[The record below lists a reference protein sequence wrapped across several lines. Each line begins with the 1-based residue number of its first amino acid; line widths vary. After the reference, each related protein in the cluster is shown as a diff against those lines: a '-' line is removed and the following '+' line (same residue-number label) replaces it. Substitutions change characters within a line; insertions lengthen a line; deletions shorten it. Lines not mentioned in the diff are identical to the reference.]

1 LKNWLPDFCLFAV
14 GKATAMSIFGK
25 TPASRIK
32 DIDALLQILDLLP
45 TSIFVKDENLNF
57 VFSNEA
63 HCKII
68 GSEAEKL
75 LGLSDADFYPKDQA
89 KRFMEAD
96 RSVLNSP
103 EPKEFMELATSTD
116 GSTVYSL
123 TRKARVITS
132 DGATYL
138 VGTNTNVTGMKS
150 YEAELEAKEARYRAL
165 AETVP
170 VGIWHLH
177 ENGNTVYV
185 NPFLLAILGMTE
197 AEFAVTDPKDMLAFS
212 ADKGIADMI
221 GAASRFE
228 TDLMSR
234 GRVVARAMVVSSGW
248 LDNAGVAGRSV
259 IVTFVDVTKIS
270 DLQTVNDQVTRLNLE
285 LSDNI
290 KKLKATQE
298 EMVKAGRMAQLG
310 QLTATVA
317 HELRN
322 PLAAVR
328 TSAFVLDRKIKGK
341 GMGVEQQLQ
350 RIDKGIVR
358 CDNIISQLLDFAR
371 TRPVQRKLLDLDT
384 WLAKVI
390 EEEAAK
396 LPAVVT
402 IECTLGLGGLVAAID
417 PERMSRC
424 LINLVSNASEAL
436 VGRGD
441 DLSGGADFFPK
452 IIIKSSR
459 TGHGIEISV
468 TDNGPGISA
477 ENLLRIKEPL
487 FTTKSFGTGL
497 GLPAVEKIL
506 EQHSGGLEIASKP
519 GEGACFTAWFPIIE
533 TLEEAA

>member
-1 LKNWLPDFCLFAV
+1 MTNH
-14 GKATAMSIFGK
+14 GKI
-25 TPASRIK
+25 PASRIN
-32 DIDALLQILDLLP
+32 DINALLQILDLLP
-45 TSIFVKDENLNF
+45 TSIFVKDEKLNF
-57 VFSNEA
+57 VFSNAA
-63 HCKII
+63 HCRII

-75 LGLSDADFYPKDQA
+75 LGLSDADFYPREQA
-89 KRFMEAD
+89 EKFMAGD
-96 RSVLNSP
+96 RLALASP
-103 EPKEFMELATSTD
+103 EPQEFMELATSTD

-132 DGATYL
+132 DGVTYL
-138 VGTNTNVTGMKS
+138 VGSNTNVTEMKRN
-150 YEAELEAKEARYRAL
+150 EAELEAKEARYRAL

-177 ENGNTVYV
+177 ENGNTIYV

-197 AEFAVTDPKDMLAFS
+197 AEFAAADPREILGRSPAES
-212 ADKGIADMI
+212 IADMI
-221 GAASRFE
+221 GTALRFE

-234 GRVVARAMVVSSGW
+234 GKAVARTMVVSSGW
-248 LDNAGVAGRSV
+248 LDNAGVPGRSV
-259 IVTFVDVTKIS
+259 MVTFVDVTKIS
-270 DLQTVNDQVTRLNLE
+270 DLQTVNDHVTRLNSE
-285 LSDNI
+285 LSDSI

-298 EMVKAGRMAQLG
+298 EMLKAGRMAQLG

-350 RIDKGIVR
+350 RIDNGVVR

-371 TRPVQRKLLDLDT
+371 TRPVQRKLLDLDN

-390 EEEAAK
+390 EEEATK
-396 LPAVVT
+396 LPAVVN
-402 IECTLGLGGLVAAID
+402 IECTLGLGGLVTAID
-417 PERMSRC
+417 PERMSRS
-424 LINLVSNASEAL
+424 LINLISNASEAL

-441 DLSGGADFFPK
+441 DLSGAADFIPK
-452 IIIKSSR
+452 ITIKSVR
-459 TGHGIEISV
+459 TGRGIEISV
-468 TDNGPGISA
+468 IDNGPGISA
-477 ENLLRIKEPL
+477 EHLLRIKEPL

-506 EQHSGGLEIASKP
+506 EQHGGGLEIASKL

-533 TLEEAA
+533 TVEEAA

>member
-1 LKNWLPDFCLFAV
+1 M
-14 GKATAMSIFGK
+14 TTHRK

-32 DIDALLQILDLLP
+32 DTDVLLQILDLLP
-45 TSIFVKDENLNF
+45 TSLFVKDENLNF

-63 HCKII
+63 HCKVI

-89 KRFMEAD
+89 EKFLAAD
-96 RSVLNSP
+96 KSVLKSP
-103 EPKEFMELATSTD
+103 EAREFLELATSTD
-116 GSTVYSL
+116 GSTIYSL
-123 TRKARVITS
+123 TRKARVVTS

-138 VGTNTNVTGMKS
+138 IGSNTDVTEMKRN
-150 YEAELEAKEARYRAL
+150 EIELEAKEARYRAL

-177 ENGNTVYV
+177 ENGNTIYV
-185 NPFLLAILGMTE
+185 NPFLLTLLGMTE
-197 AEFAVTDPKDMLAFS
+197 GEFLATAPKDLLTAAS
-212 ADKGIADMI
+212 EKGVTEMI
-221 GAASRFE
+221 GSSARFE
-228 TDLMSR
+228 TDLMAR
-234 GRVVARAMVVSSGW
+234 GKVAARVLVVSSGW
-248 LDNAGVAGRSV
+248 LNNAGVAGRSV
-259 IVTFVDVTKIS
+259 MVTFVDIS
-270 DLQTVNDQVTRLNLE
+270 KVSSLQTVNDEITRLNAE
-285 LSDNI
+285 LSDKI
-290 KKLKATQE
+290 KMLRATQE

-350 RIDKGIVR
+350 RIENGVVR
-358 CDNIISQLLDFAR
+358 CDDIISQLLDFAR
-371 TRPVQRKLLDLDT
+371 TRPVQRKLLDLDA
-384 WLAKVI
+384 WLAKVV

-402 IECTLGLGGLVAAID
+402 IECMLGLDGLVVAID
-417 PERMSRC
+417 PERMSRG
-424 LINLVSNASEAL
+424 LINLISNASEAL
-436 VGRGD
+436 VGKGD
-441 DLSGGADFFPK
+441 EKYGDANFVPAIKIESG
-452 IIIKSSR
+452 R
-459 TGHGIEISV
+459 TVRGIEISV
-468 TDNGPGISA
+468 TDNGPGITA

-497 GLPAVEKIL
+497 GLSAVEKIL
-506 EQHSGGLEIASKP
+506 EQHGGGLEIKSKP
-519 GEGACFTAWFPIIE
+519 GEGARFTVWFPFIE

>member
-1 LKNWLPDFCLFAV
+1 
-14 GKATAMSIFGK
+14 MSIFGK
-25 TPASRIK
+25 TPPSRIN
-32 DIDALLQILDLLP
+32 DIDALLQILDLVP
-45 TSIFVKDENLNF
+45 TSIFVKDEKLNF

-75 LGLSDADFYPKDQA
+75 LGLSDADFYPQDQA
-89 KRFMEAD
+89 NRFMEAD

-116 GSTVYSL
+116 GTTVYSL
-123 TRKARVITS
+123 TRKARVITT
-132 DGATYL
+132 DGTTYL

-150 YEAELEAKEARYRAL
+150 YEADLEAKEARYRAL

-185 NPFLLAILGMTE
+185 NPFLLGLLGMTE
-197 AEFAVTDPKDMLAFS
+197 AEFTVADAKDMLALS
-212 ADKGIADMI
+212 AEQSVVEMI
-221 GAASRFE
+221 GTATRFE

-234 GRVVARAMVVSSGW
+234 GKVVARAMVVSSGW

-259 IVTFVDVTKIS
+259 MVTFVDVTKIS

-285 LSDNI
+285 LSENI

-350 RIDKGIVR
+350 RIDNGVVR

-371 TRPVQRKLLDLDT
+371 TRPVQRKLLELDD
-384 WLAKVI
+384 WLAKII

-396 LPAVVT
+396 LPAVVS

-417 PERMSRC
+417 AERMSRC
-424 LINLVSNASEAL
+424 LINLISNASEAL
-436 VGRGD
+436 VGKGD
-441 DLSGGADFFPK
+441 AVPDSVDFAPK
-452 IIIKSSR
+452 ITIGSGR
-459 TGHGIEISV
+459 TGRGVEISV
-468 TDNGPGISA
+468 VDNGPGISA
-477 ENLLRIKEPL
+477 ENLVKIMEPL

-506 EQHSGGLEIASKP
+506 EQHGGGLDVTSKL

>member
-1 LKNWLPDFCLFAV
+1 
-14 GKATAMSIFGK
+14 M
-25 TPASRIK
+25 
-32 DIDALLQILDLLP
+32 
-45 TSIFVKDENLNF
+45 
-57 VFSNEA
+57 
-63 HCKII
+63 
-68 GSEAEKL
+68 
-75 LGLSDADFYPKDQA
+75 
-89 KRFMEAD
+89 
-96 RSVLNSP
+96 
-103 EPKEFMELATSTD
+103 
-116 GSTVYSL
+116 
-123 TRKARVITS
+123 
-132 DGATYL
+132 
-138 VGTNTNVTGMKS
+138 
-150 YEAELEAKEARYRAL
+150 
-165 AETVP
+165 
-170 VGIWHLH
+170 
-177 ENGNTVYV
+177 
-185 NPFLLAILGMTE
+185 
-197 AEFAVTDPKDMLAFS
+197 
-212 ADKGIADMI
+212 DKGIADMV
-221 GAASRFE
+221 GTASRFE

-259 IVTFVDVTKIS
+259 MVTFVDITQIS
-270 DLQTVNDQVTRLNLE
+270 DLQTVNDQVTRLNSE

-290 KKLKATQE
+290 KKLKATQA

-350 RIDKGIVR
+350 RIENGVVR

-371 TRPVQRKLLDLDT
+371 TRAVQRKLLDLDT
-384 WLAKVI
+384 WLAKIV

-402 IECTLGLGGLVAAID
+402 IECMLGLDGLVAAID
-417 PERMSRC
+417 PERMSRS
-424 LINLVSNASEAL
+424 LINLISNASEAL
-436 VGRGD
+436 VGKGD
-441 DLSGGADFFPK
+441 ELYGAAGFVPNIK
-452 IIIKSSR
+452 IESR
-459 TGHGIEISV
+459 RTARGIEISV

-506 EQHSGGLEIASKP
+506 EQHDGGLEFTSKP
-519 GEGACFTAWFPIIE
+519 GEGASFTAWFPIIE

>member
-1 LKNWLPDFCLFAV
+1 
-14 GKATAMSIFGK
+14 
-25 TPASRIK
+25 
-32 DIDALLQILDLLP
+32 
-45 TSIFVKDENLNF
+45 
-57 VFSNEA
+57 
-63 HCKII
+63 
-68 GSEAEKL
+68 
-75 LGLSDADFYPKDQA
+75 
-89 KRFMEAD
+89 
-96 RSVLNSP
+96 
-103 EPKEFMELATSTD
+103 MELATSAD

-132 DGATYL
+132 DGSTYL

-150 YEAELEAKEARYRAL
+150 YEVELEAKEARYRAL

-177 ENGNTVYV
+177 EDGRTVYV
-185 NPFLLAILGMTE
+185 NPFLLALLGMTE
-197 AEFAVTDPKDMLAFS
+197 AEFAATDPREMLGCDPA
-212 ADKGIADMI
+212 KGIADVV
-221 GAASRFE
+221 GTASRFE
-228 TDLMSR
+228 TDLVSR

-259 IVTFVDVTKIS
+259 MVTFVDVTKIS
-270 DLQTVNDQVTRLNLE
+270 DLQMVNDQVTRLNAE
-285 LSDNI
+285 LSHSI

-350 RIDKGIVR
+350 RIDNGVVR

-371 TRPVQRKLLDLDT
+371 TRPVQLKLLDVDT

-402 IECTLGLGGLVAAID
+402 IECSLGLGGLVAAID
-417 PERMSRC
+417 PERMSRS
-424 LINLVSNASEAL
+424 LINLMSNASEAL
-436 VGRGD
+436 VGKGD
-441 DLSGGADFFPK
+441 ALSGGADFVPK
-452 IIIKSSR
+452 ITINSGR
-459 TGHGIEISV
+459 TGRGIEISV

-477 ENLLRIKEPL
+477 EILLRIREPL

-506 EQHSGGLEIASKP
+506 EQHNGGLDIKSKP

>member
-1 LKNWLPDFCLFAV
+1 
-14 GKATAMSIFGK
+14 MSIFGK
-25 TPASRIK
+25 TPASRIT
-32 DIDALLQILDLLP
+32 DIDALLQILDLVP

-75 LGLSDADFYPKDQA
+75 LGLSDADFYPQDQA
-89 KRFMEAD
+89 RRFMEAD
-96 RSVLNSP
+96 KSVLSSP
-103 EPKEFMELATSTD
+103 EPREFMELATSTD

-150 YEAELEAKEARYRAL
+150 YEVELEAKEARYRAL

-185 NPFLLAILGMTE
+185 NPFLLALLGMTE
-197 AEFAVTDPKDMLAFS
+197 TEFTATDPRDMLALN
-212 ADKGIADMI
+212 ADKGIVDMM
-221 GAASRFE
+221 GTASRFE

-234 GRVVARAMVVSSGW
+234 GRVVARVMVVSSGW
-248 LDNAGVAGRSV
+248 LDNAGVTGRSV
-259 IVTFVDVTKIS
+259 MVTFIDVTKIS

-285 LSDNI
+285 LSDSI

-298 EMVKAGRMAQLG
+298 EMVRAGRMAQLG

-350 RIDKGIVR
+350 RIDNGVVR
-358 CDNIISQLLDFAR
+358 CDSIISQLLDFAR
-371 TRPVQRKLLDLDT
+371 TRPVQRKLLDLDD
-384 WLAKVI
+384 WLANTV

-396 LPAVVT
+396 LPAAVT
-402 IECTLGLGGLVAAID
+402 IECTLGLHGLVAAID
-417 PERMSRC
+417 AERMSRC
-424 LINLVSNASEAL
+424 LINLISNASEAL
-436 VGRGD
+436 VGKGD
-441 DLSGGADFFPK
+441 DVPRVPGLVPK
-452 IIIKSSR
+452 ITINSSR
-459 TGHGIEISV
+459 TGRGIEISV
-468 TDNGPGISA
+468 ADNGPGIST
-477 ENLLRIKEPL
+477 EILSRIREPL

-506 EQHSGGLEIASKP
+506 EQHDGGLDIASTP

>member
-1 LKNWLPDFCLFAV
+1 MTV
-14 GKATAMSIFGK
+14 FGK
-25 TPASRIK
+25 TPASRIN
-32 DIDALLQILDLLP
+32 DIDALLQILDLVP
-45 TSIFVKDENLNF
+45 TSIFVKDEKLSF

-68 GSEAEKL
+68 GSEAERL
-75 LGLSDADFYPKDQA
+75 LGLSDADFYPQDQA

-96 RSVLNSP
+96 RSVLSSP
-103 EPKEFMELATSTD
+103 EPREFMELATSTD

-132 DGATYL
+132 DGSTYL

-185 NPFLLAILGMTE
+185 NPFLLAILGMSET
-197 AEFAVTDPKDMLAFS
+197 EFAAVDPRDILAFS
-212 ADKGIADMI
+212 PDKGIADVV
-221 GAASRFE
+221 GKSSRFE

-259 IVTFVDVTKIS
+259 MVTFVDVTRIS

-310 QLTATVA
+310 QLTTTVA

-350 RIDKGIVR
+350 RIDNGVVR

-371 TRPVQRKLLDLDT
+371 TRPVQRKLLDLDN
-384 WLAKVI
+384 WLAKVV

-417 PERMSRC
+417 AERMSRC
-424 LINLVSNASEAL
+424 LINLISNASEAL
-436 VGRGD
+436 VGKGD
-441 DLSGGADFFPK
+441 APSGGPGFIPN
-452 IIIKSSR
+452 ITIRSGR
-459 TGHGIEISV
+459 TGRGIEISV
-468 TDNGPGISA
+468 IDNGPGISA
-477 ENLLRIKEPL
+477 ENLLRIREPL

-506 EQHSGGLEIASKP
+506 EQHGGGLEIASKQ
-519 GEGACFTAWFPIIE
+519 GEGACFTAWFPLIE

>member
-1 LKNWLPDFCLFAV
+1 V
-14 GKATAMSIFGK
+14 
-25 TPASRIK
+25 
-32 DIDALLQILDLLP
+32 
-45 TSIFVKDENLNF
+45 
-57 VFSNEA
+57 
-63 HCKII
+63 
-68 GSEAEKL
+68 
-75 LGLSDADFYPKDQA
+75 
-89 KRFMEAD
+89 
-96 RSVLNSP
+96 
-103 EPKEFMELATSTD
+103 
-116 GSTVYSL
+116 
-123 TRKARVITS
+123 
-132 DGATYL
+132 
-138 VGTNTNVTGMKS
+138 
-150 YEAELEAKEARYRAL
+150 ELEAKEARYRAL

-185 NPFLLAILGMTE
+185 NPFLLALLGMTE
-197 AEFAVTDPKDMLAFS
+197 AEFGVADPKDMLTFS
-212 ADKGIADMI
+212 PDKDFADMI
-221 GAASRFE
+221 GTAARFE

-248 LDNAGVAGRSV
+248 LDNAGVSGRSV
-259 IVTFVDVTKIS
+259 MVTFVDVTKIS

-290 KKLKATQE
+290 KKLKDTQE

-350 RIDKGIVR
+350 RIDNGVVR

-371 TRPVQRKLLDLDT
+371 IRPVQLKLLDLDT
-384 WLAKVI
+384 WLIKVV

-396 LPAVVT
+396 LPAIVT
-402 IECTLGLGGLVAAID
+402 IECTLGLGGLVAAVD
-417 PERMSRC
+417 AERMSRC
-424 LINLVSNASEAL
+424 LINLISNASEAL
-436 VGRGD
+436 VGKGD
-441 DLSGGADFFPK
+441 APSGRADFVPN
-452 IIIKSSR
+452 ITIKSGR
-459 TGHGIEISV
+459 TDRGIEISV
-468 TDNGPGISA
+468 IDNGPGITA

-506 EQHSGGLEIASKP
+506 EQHGGGLEIASKP
-519 GEGACFTAWFPIIE
+519 GEGACFTAWFPLIE

>member
-1 LKNWLPDFCLFAV
+1 MTIR
-14 GKATAMSIFGK
+14 GKI
-25 TPASRIK
+25 PESRIK
-32 DIDALLQILDLLP
+32 DSDALLQILDLLP

-63 HCKII
+63 HCRII
-68 GSEAEKL
+68 GSDAEKL
-75 LGLSDADFYPKDQA
+75 LGFSDADFYPKEQA
-89 KRFMEAD
+89 EKFQAAD

-103 EPKEFMELATSTD
+103 EPQEFLELATSKD
-116 GSTVYSL
+116 GSPVYSL

-138 VGTNTNVTGMKS
+138 IGTNTNVTEMKKH
-150 YEAELEAKEARYRAL
+150 ETELEAKEARYRAL

-177 ENGNTVYV
+177 ENGNTIYV
-185 NPFLLAILGMTE
+185 NPFLLALLDMSEG
-197 AEFAVTDPKDMLAFS
+197 EFAASDPKGLLACGM
-212 ADKGIADMI
+212 DKGIADMV
-221 GAASRFE
+221 GTASRFE
-228 TDLMSR
+228 TDLMAR

-259 IVTFVDVTKIS
+259 MVTFVDVTKIS
-270 DLQTVNDQVTRLNLE
+270 DLQTVNDQVTRLNSE

-290 KKLKATQE
+290 KKLKATQA
-298 EMVKAGRMAQLG
+298 EMIKAGRMVQLG

-350 RIDKGIVR
+350 RIENGVVR

-371 TRPVQRKLLDLDT
+371 TRAVQRKLLDLDA
-384 WLAKVI
+384 WLAKIV

-402 IECTLGLGGLVAAID
+402 IECLLGLDGLVVAID
-417 PERMSRC
+417 PERMSRS
-424 LINLVSNASEAL
+424 LINLISNASEAL

-441 DLSGGADFFPK
+441 ELHGAAGFVPNIK
-452 IIIKSSR
+452 IESR
-459 TGHGIEISV
+459 RAARGIEITV

-477 ENLLRIKEPL
+477 ENMLKIKEPL

-506 EQHSGGLEIASKP
+506 EQHDGGLEFTSKP
-519 GEGACFTAWFPIIE
+519 GEGASFTAWFPIIE
-533 TLEEAA
+533 SLEEAA

>member
-1 LKNWLPDFCLFAV
+1 
-14 GKATAMSIFGK
+14 MSIFGK
-25 TPASRIK
+25 TPASRIS
-32 DIDALLQILDLLP
+32 DIDALLQILDLVP
-45 TSIFVKDENLNF
+45 TSIFVKDAELNF

-68 GSEAEKL
+68 GSEADKL
-75 LGLSDADFYPKDQA
+75 LGLSDADFYPQDQA

-132 DGATYL
+132 GGATYL

-177 ENGNTVYV
+177 EDGNTAYV
-185 NPFLLAILGMTE
+185 NPFLLALVSMTE
-197 AEFAVTDPKDMLAFS
+197 AEFAETDPNDMLAIS
-212 ADKGIADMI
+212 PDKGMADMI
-221 GAASRFE
+221 GTASRFE

-234 GRVVARAMVVSSGW
+234 GKVVARAMVVSSGW

-259 IVTFVDVTKIS
+259 MVTFVDVTKIS

-285 LSDNI
+285 LSENI
-290 KKLKATQE
+290 MKLKATQE

-350 RIDKGIVR
+350 RIDSGVVR

-371 TRPVQRKLLDLDT
+371 TRPVQRKLLDLDN
-384 WLAKVI
+384 WLAKVV

-396 LPAVVT
+396 LPAVVS

-417 PERMSRC
+417 ADRMSRC
-424 LINLVSNASEAL
+424 LINLISNASEVL
-436 VGRGD
+436 VGKGD
-441 DLSGGADFFPK
+441 VRSGGAEFVPS
-452 IIIKSSR
+452 IVIRSSR
-459 TGHGIEISV
+459 TGRGIEISV
-468 TDNGPGISA
+468 IDNGPGISA
-477 ENLLRIKEPL
+477 ENLLRVKEPL

-506 EQHSGGLEIASKP
+506 EQHGGGLEIASKP